1 MRIPLDLVKRGKQ
14 VISLYT
20 WYVGGKQIFN
30 WYRRLVIILQ
40 LQSCQLMKVSAF
52 GNVSFLGAL
61 WGFPWPMM
69 NGWELSWHGIPV
81 SQYRCRRPMWLSVY
95 SFLSLHHPMLIKMGK
110 IYPISSICFSSFIAD
125 GFHWGVR
132 PTNYE
137 REEKIIPNANHTF
150 LLIWA
155 YRVCGNL
162 SLCLHIWC
170 LRWSDFLWICAN
182 IQNKTKTGVCF

>member
-1 MRIPLDLVKRGKQ
+1 M
-14 VISLYT
+14 T
-20 WYVGGKQIFN
+20 
-30 WYRRLVIILQ
+30 
-40 LQSCQLMKVSAF
+40 
-52 GNVSFLGAL
+52 
-61 WGFPWPMM
+61 
-69 NGWELSWHGIPV
+69 NGWELSWRGIPV

-95 SFLSLHHPMLIKMGK
+95 SFLSLHHPMLINMGK

-125 GFHWGVR
+125 RFHWGVR
-132 PTNYE
+132 PTNYK
-137 REEKIIPNANHTF
+137 REEKYIPNANHTF

-182 IQNKTKTGVCF
+182 IQNKTKTGVCFENGVLWYSLQFQCFDNINLLFFTKNYIIFIAVFTQTTIIL